1 MELSSRTDSVVY
13 FHSNAFLSVLRRLSI
28 LLHSRETCVDYHF
41 SLTLVADFSFQTI
54 RTHRAKD
61 YVYLIASQ
69 WREFKMSACLQLCR
83 KTSSVAELLTSVF
96 QLISLFPYSEEKQP
110 KNETEP
116 FKEPDSVD
124 TERTLFL
131 SKEEYR

>member
-1 MELSSRTDSVVY
+1 
-13 FHSNAFLSVLRRLSI
+13 
-28 LLHSRETCVDYHF
+28 
-41 SLTLVADFSFQTI
+41 
-54 RTHRAKD
+54 
-61 YVYLIASQ
+61 
-69 WREFKMSACLQLCR
+69 MSTCLQLCR

-96 QLISLFPYSEEKQP
+96 QLMSLFPYSEEKQP
-110 KNETEP
+110 KNETET